1 MHAGGIE
8 IAEPRRIGPVLA
20 VDEVERSVEE
30 LLVHRLHARGVER
43 AGVFDGLLAD
53 PAVGRI
59 NGWIVAIARLA
70 LENSARPELRAETLF
85 LRIKVVEVAE
95 EFVEAVHGRQELIA
109 VAKMVLA
116 ELSGGVAE
124 RLERFRHTHVLN
136 AQANVRPR
144 QSDLGEAGA

>member
-8 IAEPRRIGPVLA
+8 VAEPRRIGTVLA
-20 VDEVERSVEE
+20 VNEVERSVEK

-43 AGVFDGLLAD
+43 AGVFDGLFAD
-53 PAVGRI
+53 PAIGGVD
-59 NGWIVAIARLA
+59 GWVVPVARLA
-70 LENSARPELRAETLF
+70 CEDAARPELRAETRILRVVRVLRLF

-95 EFVEAVHGRQELIA
+95 EFVEAMHGRQELIA

-124 RLERFRHTHVLN
+124 RLECF
-136 AQANVRPR
+136 
-144 QSDLGEAGA
+144 

>member
-43 AGVFDGLLAD
+43 AGVFDGLLAY

-70 LENSARPELRAETLF
+70 LENSARPELRAETLVLRVIGVLRLF

-95 EFVEAVHGRQELIA
+95 EFVEAVH
-109 VAKMVLA
+109 
-116 ELSGGVAE
+116 
-124 RLERFRHTHVLN
+124 
-136 AQANVRPR
+136 
-144 QSDLGEAGA
+144 